1 MTIES
6 FEFQTETKQ
15 LLDLMIHS
23 VYSHKE
29 IFLREL
35 ISNASDALDKL
46 RFEALKHPD
55 LGRFTSDLHV
65 QLVPDK
71 KANTLAVEDNGIGMS
86 REEVVRYLGTIAKS
100 GTTEFMKLVKDSE
113 KSGDLSPELIG
124 QFGVGFYSSFMVADK
139 VTVLTR
145 KAGEE
150 MGVRWESR
158 GDGTYTIEEAQ
169 RFEPGTTVT
178 LHLKPV
184 EDEEGNYTL
193 EWTLKDLVKK
203 YSDFIAYPIMMK
215 VERREPEMGA
225 DGKPIEGREITVEKD
240 ERLNSEKAIW
250 TRPEKDVPAEEYDEF
265 YQYLTHD
272 WNKPLKRILYRG
284 EGTSEFRALLFVP
297 SKAPWDI
304 FMREREANGIHL
316 YIRRVFIMNDC
327 KELIPEYLRFM
338 RGVVDSEDLS
348 LNISR
353 EILQKNR
360 QIQVIRK
367 STTRKVLDAL
377 KAMLT
382 DEKDSYLEFWKEFG
396 RVLKE
401 GIFQDQTNRTSV
413 LDICLFHSTAGSELT
428 TLEQYV
434 GRMKDGQEV
443 IYYITGPSPAAI
455 EKSPHLEAF
464 RDKGY
469 EVLLLT
475 DPVDEVWAQQ
485 TPDYMGKKLQSIG
498 KGAAELGTE
507 EERKKVEDV
516 LKEKEKTYRSLLDAI
531 KSDLKDDVKDVRLTS
546 RLTESPACLVGD
558 QYDMTPFMEQLLR
571 ASGQEVPKLRRILEL
586 NPSHPIVE
594 KLNTLFD
601 KNSGDPLIKEYAE
614 LLLGQALLAEGTP
627 LADPAGF
634 SKKVAD
640 LMSRAL

>member
-46 RFEALKHPD
+46 RFGALKHPD

-158 GDGTYTIEEAQ
+158 GDGTYTIEESQ

-184 EDEEGNYTL
+184 EDDEGNYTL

-250 TRPEKDVPAEEYDEF
+250 TRPEKDVSAEEYDEF

-304 FMREREANGIHL
+304 FMRERDANGIHL

-377 KAMLT
+377 KAMLV
-382 DEKDSYLEFWKEFG
+382 DEKESYLEFWKEFG

-401 GIFQDQTNRTSV
+401 GIFQDQANRTSV

-443 IYYITGPSPAAI
+443 IYYITGPSLAAI

-507 EERKKVEDV
+507 EERKKVEDD

-558 QYDMTPFMEQLLR
+558 QFDMTPFMEQLLR

-601 KNSGDPLIKEYAE
+601 KNSSDPLIKEYAE